1 MLPDLRIVIAAVV
14 STFIFTVGVGFFA
27 SSRLIHEQM
36 TARVDTKGFDDT
48 PINRI
53 ALNWPEPV
61 KTDRNVDLD
70 FAVSA
75 KASRNPVRDIAPDVE
90 QQQMQAQKIA
100 APSATVSTPAPAP
113 EIAPV
118 AAIAPAPATAP
129 IPEVLAQPEPA
140 PREPEPTITIAKAP
154 DPVEAAPPAPP
165 APSVMPTLP
174 ATPSVSS
181 VSESP
186 TETHVGVRPQDVAPL
201 ESTGSIPTPAPAS
214 PDIPLPESR
223 PKFAARP
230 EPAGTIETAKPA
242 ASAPARKRP
251 RPAAIAQRPVLRSP
265 APQTQLQQQQPFDFF
280 GLFRT
285 SPATLRLP
293 PQVSAPTTPI
303 N

>member
-27 SSRLIHEQM
+27 SSRLIYEQM

-48 PINRI
+48 PVNRI

-75 KASRNPVRDIAPDVE
+75 KASRNPVRDIAPEVE
-90 QQQMQAQKIA
+90 QQQAQPQKVA
-100 APSATVSTPAPAP
+100 APSAALSTPAPAP

-140 PREPEPTITIAKAP
+140 PREPEATITIAKAP

-165 APSVMPTLP
+165 APAVMPTLP
-174 ATPSVSS
+174 ATPSVS
-181 VSESP
+181 EP
-186 TETHVGVRPQDVAPL
+186 TTETDAVVRPQDVAPL

-251 RPAAIAQRPVLRSP
+251 RSAAVAQRPVLRSP
-265 APQTQLQQQQPFDFF
+265 TPQLQQQQQQPFDFF

-285 SPATLRLP
+285 PPATLRLP